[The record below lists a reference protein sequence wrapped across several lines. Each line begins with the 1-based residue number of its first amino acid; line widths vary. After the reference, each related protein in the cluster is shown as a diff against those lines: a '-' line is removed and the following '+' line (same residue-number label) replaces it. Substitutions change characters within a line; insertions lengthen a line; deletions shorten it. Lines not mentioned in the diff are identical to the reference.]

1 MMLRALDFLNLSHI
15 SIYLKIL
22 RVPYFLENTN
32 LCITSNVIEKIIKNT
47 HIFNNTVLVYHLCII
62 KRFLKSDM
70 TVIWVDIWNSQ
81 NSTKVKYLIN
91 KCFNIGQKIA
101 TIKETNM
108 NSGVPQHPNCWKW
121 EYITF
126 ACCTHSSQCQKYN
139 SPYKIEY
146 YREMVWCYKA
156 NFNTNPPGLETKKGE
171 PCTHLFKYI
180 NCKEKY
186 QADSNSCSFWKHR
199 FNRE

>member
-32 LCITSNVIEKIIKNT
+32 LYITSNVIENIIKNT

-108 NSGVPQHPNCWKW
+108 NSGVPQHPNCWK
-121 EYITF
+121 
-126 ACCTHSSQCQKYN
+126 
-139 SPYKIEY
+139 
-146 YREMVWCYKA
+146 
-156 NFNTNPPGLETKKGE
+156 
-171 PCTHLFKYI
+171 
-180 NCKEKY
+180 
-186 QADSNSCSFWKHR
+186 
-199 FNRE
+199 